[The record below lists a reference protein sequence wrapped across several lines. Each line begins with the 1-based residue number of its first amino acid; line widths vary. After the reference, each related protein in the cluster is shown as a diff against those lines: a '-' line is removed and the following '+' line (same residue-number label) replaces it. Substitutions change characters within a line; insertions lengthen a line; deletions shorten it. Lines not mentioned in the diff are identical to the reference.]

1 MGGHYAGAMKT
12 ALIVGLVILGVII
25 VGIGVAAY
33 FGRLLETLYIILMV
47 LAAFLVFATF
57 MQIYSVFSLIGTIKT
72 IRDEAKP
79 LVSSLQETVSI
90 VQDTAKTAGHTAS
103 VVGTVSNLASDLIV
117 APGVRAAAG
126 AVAAGEM
133 VKVFFGKGS
142 KRSKYEERLN
152 QQREAMQASAGGD

>member
-1 MGGHYAGAMKT
+1 MRGAMKT
-12 ALIVGLVILGVII
+12 ALIVGLVILGLII
-25 VGIGVAAY
+25 LFIIAAAY
-33 FGRLLETLYIILMV
+33 FGWLLEALYIILML
-47 LAAFLVFATF
+47 LAAFLVVATF
-57 MQIYSVFSLIGTIKT
+57 FQIYSVFSLIGTIKT

-103 VVGTVSNLASDLIV
+103 VVGTVSHLTRDIIV

-126 AVAAGEM
+126 VVAAGEM
-133 VKVFFGKGS
+133 LKVFFGKGS